1 MHNHVSTSSFSG
13 RVAIMGVA
21 IRQDTE
27 GRYCLNDCHKAAGND
42 ASKAPAQW
50 LRNDQTKAL
59 IAELSDVQIST
70 SPVSTKK
77 GGANQ
82 GTYVA
87 KELVY
92 AYAMWISPAF
102 HLMVIRVFDALV
114 TQQTEQ
120 ANAII
125 REAFAIVAPKAKA
138 YDRIAG
144 MDGLMTLRQA
154 AKELGWPE
162 RKFIALLHEM
172 KWIYRQGG
180 SGPWIGYADKT
191 QAGYV
196 DYKHYDQRD
205 SEGHIHPR
213 AQVVITTKGITRLAR
228 ILPEFKQAA

>member
-1 MHNHVSTSSFSG
+1 
-13 RVAIMGVA
+13 MGVA
-21 IRQDTE
+21 IRQDAE
-27 GRYCLNDCHKAAGND
+27 GRYCLNDCHKASGG
-42 ASKAPAQW
+42 KAAKKPANF
-50 LRNDQTKAL
+50 LRLDTTRDL
-59 IAELSDVQIST
+59 MAEISHFSDVRSGPLSIVT
-70 SPVSTKK
+70 GGNSP
-77 GGANQ
+77 
-82 GTYVA
+82 GTYA
-87 KELVY
+87 CKELIY

-102 HLMVIRVFDALV
+102 HLMIIRVFDALV

-213 AQVVITTKGITRLAR
+213 AQVVITTKGIARLAR